1 MRLIALVAWA
11 AVLASAPNAN
21 ADTPPAIDAGTPA
34 AAGAATS
41 GATNSSAPTASA
53 PTAPL
58 TGKQVFDRQCV
69 HCHGPSNEAVGTL
82 QLARTRGKDKALL
95 TERNDLTAD
104 YVRFVVRHGLKAMPA
119 FVPSDLTDAQLQA
132 LTEYLAK

>member
-11 AVLASAPNAN
+11 TVLASAPNAN
-21 ADTPPAIDAGTPA
+21 ADTPPAV
-34 AAGAATS
+34 
-41 GATNSSAPTASA
+41 SAPA
-53 PTAPL
+53 APL